1 MIAHCVMEMLN
12 DGNNPTLKELFFLK
26 FSYLYEAIRQKSVLL
41 PCLFIF
47 MWQATPSWETAGFY
61 FYTNE
66 LHFSPEFLGK
76 INIGGAIASI
86 IGVGLFQKYLKNIEI
101 SKVILGATILSALVG
116 LSNLILITHT
126 NRIWGLNDELFAFAD
141 NVLLTVIGQVAF
153 MPILVLAAR
162 LCPPG
167 IEGTLFAALM
177 SGFNAASALGSEL
190 GALLTAWL
198 EISDTDFTNLPAL
211 VVICSILSL
220 LPLPFIGLLDSSG
233 ENYEKN
239 PKKE

>member
-1 MIAHCVMEMLN
+1 M
-12 DGNNPTLKELFFLK
+12 G
-26 FSYLYEAIRQKSVLL
+26 
-41 PCLFIF
+41 

-66 LHFSPEFLGK
+66 LQFSPEFLGK

-86 IGVGLFQKYLKNIEI
+86 IGVGIFQKYLKNIEI
-101 SKVILGATILSALVG
+101 SKVILGATILSTIIG
-116 LSNLILITHT
+116 LSNLILVTHT
-126 NRIWGLNDELFAFAD
+126 NRLWGLNDQLFAFAD

-177 SGFNAASALGSEL
+177 SGFNAASALGAEL

-198 EISDTDFTNLPAL
+198 QISDTNFANLPTL
-211 VVICSILSL
+211 IVICSVMSL
-220 LPLPFIGLLDSSG
+220 IPLPFIGMLDGPS
-233 ENYEKN
+233 EEDIEKSE
-239 PKKE
+239 KRM